1 MTKFSKTSEPIA
13 VVGTACRFPG
23 GCNTPS
29 KLWDLVCSSRDVLQK
44 VPPARFNVDSF
55 YHSDPTHHGTT
66 NVTQSYFLDEDVT
79 KFDNGFFGIQPMEA
93 EAMDPQQRL
102 LLETVYDSVVDA
114 GLAMEDLKGSDTS
127 VFVGQMCDDWA
138 QMLAKDWDDI
148 PTYMGT
154 GVSRA
159 VMSNRVSYFALFDW
173 HGPSMSIDTAC
184 SSSLVAVHEA
194 VRTLRSGESN
204 VAVAAGANLI
214 LLPGMYI
221 CESKLRMISPT
232 GRSRM
237 WDASADGYAR
247 GEGFASVVL
256 KTLSQALADGD
267 PIECIIRETGV
278 NQASDQFHDGKT
290 PGLTV
295 PSNIAQTALI
305 RDVYQRAGLDIT
317 KPSDRPQLFH
327 AHGTGT
333 KAGDPKEAEAIS
345 KAFFSD
351 DQPGDEKLYVVSIKT
366 QIGHTEGTAGLASL
380 LGTMMSMKNATVP
393 PNMHFETLNPDIEPF
408 YSNLEVP
415 TSAKTWP
422 DVYGSVKRASINS
435 FGFGGTN
442 AHAILESYEPALHSQ
457 PIATTEAESPRL
469 YTPLLFS
476 ANSEKALKEVLSS
489 YLSFLEERYETN
501 MSDLAWTLYNRRSTL
516 PYRSSVVV
524 PAGSGNSQEAARSA
538 ILAEIERLTDST
550 HKLHRSSSV
559 AAPKI
564 LGVFSGQGA
573 QWPRMGAV
581 LLESSSW
588 ARDRIA
594 ELDGYLAELPASDA
608 PDLTLESE
616 LLAFKETSRV
626 AEAAIS
632 QPLCT
637 AVQVL
642 LVDLIRELAGIQLS
656 AVVGH
661 SSGEIAA
668 AYAAGFMTRRAAIV
682 TAYYRGRYAKLAASP
697 SSSDIKGAMAA
708 VGTDE
713 ADALEFCALEDN
725 AGRITVAAVNAPS
738 SVTLSGDED
747 AIEEAIA
754 VFQDEG
760 KFARRLK
767 VDTAYHS
774 SHMQAAAG
782 PYLEALQRSGVR
794 FDEQVASKQR
804 PLWFSSTKVDA
815 APMKRENLSPQYW
828 IDNMV
833 KPVMFAPALDCA
845 LAHSGPFDMA
855 LELGPHPALK
865 GPALESLGSG
875 TPYEGVLTRGKDDV
889 ESVADCFG
897 AVWRNLGRGHVNFAS
912 IDATLSCRSSKHTAV
927 RDLPSYPFTADSQVF
942 WSESRFCAALRQMDE
957 PVHPILGRRMVENSV
972 PGMTQWRNILRARE
986 IPWLR
991 GHRLQGQVIFPGCGY
1006 AAMALEAAMIL
1017 VRDLKDSPTVRLLS
1031 LYDLT
1036 MDQAIVFNDDSSSVE
1051 TLVTMKTV
1059 ESSHDELVVDFV
1071 CCSYH
1076 THGLAPAVTSTHAHG
1091 RVVARLGAPSADAI
1105 PGQTAQDPARQ
1116 FNLAPIEIDRFYTE
1130 LAKHGYQYSPP
1141 FKGIVEI
1148 ERKSDFA
1155 IGKIVDQSGPEW
1167 EDQVALAHPGLMDS
1181 GVQTILAA
1189 MAAPGDGRLWC
1200 LQMLVG
1206 IDAIHVNPYFA
1217 SAARGAT
1224 MAWEASTTLGEDADS
1239 LGEAVGDMKMLSPD
1253 GQQAY
1258 IAVEGARMRPFT
1270 PATAANDSPLFST
1283 WVYGPSEPDGVLAS
1297 RVNRPQEVADA
1308 EIRSADNLDR
1318 LSLFYVR
1325 RLAELIPAG
1334 SKARDEAQE
1343 HFKRL
1348 LTWCDHVIGLVSRGE
1363 HHFLTPEMMNDT
1375 QAEVDRLLEEY
1386 ANSNDF
1392 RLTHA
1397 AAKALLEVVPANE
1410 GNVHE
1415 YLTKDNMLNR
1425 YYEETLRYEASDQK
1439 MYNMM
1444 RQLAHIY
1451 PQMRVLEVG
1460 AGTGGATSHA
1470 LPAID
1475 GAFSV
1480 YTFTDISTAFFDK
1493 AEEKFKDYSGRI
1505 NFKALDMNNSIE
1517 EQGFTESSYHVVMA
1531 GMALHA
1537 TGDVEGALRNIR
1549 RLLKPGG
1556 RLIGFEN
1563 INNDAV
1569 RLGIG
1574 MGGFAAWWSGAE
1586 YGRPWGPMLTLE
1598 QWDDALKRTGFTGVD
1613 THTVGHNQT
1622 QPMCLWV
1629 SMARDE
1635 KVDLLRE
1642 PLTVV
1647 PEKQQSL
1654 VVVGGKSLG
1663 TMDLVEKTK
1672 SLVAPFYQTTSHFR
1686 SIEAL
1691 NDITEDQF
1699 PEGSSVLCLTELDEP
1714 VLRTVTDPKLDGLK
1728 TLWARGRNILW
1739 VTKGAASEQPYNNM
1753 VVGLARSIRQEYP
1766 SITLQTV
1773 DLDSATVGD
1782 GSWVPSFVASAL
1794 RRIELLDKWKREE
1807 IANGADLN
1815 DKLQWTQE
1823 SEVRVVEKKTYMP
1836 RLNVNKELNH
1846 HFNSIRRI
1854 IHEDVDPQS
1863 PKTSFSLNASA
1874 NAPVAAP
1881 VIGQISPLRVQPETD
1896 AAVPSYQVRIRK
1908 SLLQALRI
1916 STLGYLRLC
1925 VGDADGKRVL
1935 ALTPSA
1941 ETPATTPQDLTV
1953 ALPAGASEELSSMA
1967 LLSTAAH
1974 IVAAQIAALVPQQ
1987 KGSHIVIHEA
1997 DPLVRTAIMNLFESH
2012 PAPSW
2017 RVSFTGCLIEGQQ
2030 PQYLPGKTTWLAQ
2043 EMSSRAIRKVLPPLT
2058 SSSLLV
2064 DFSAPNSPSSIVASA
2079 MTECLPWYARTE
2091 KSLIRNRVEV
2101 RTGDLGDAKA
2111 ALQAAWSKASSM
2123 VIEARDRETI
2133 PLNHIEGFTAPTGQ
2147 SLHLLDWTAPSVP
2160 VRVHPLDH
2168 HTDIF
2173 RSDKT
2178 YLLVGLSGEM
2188 GQSCCEWMAAHGAR
2202 YVVLTSRYPK
2212 VDQRFI
2218 DNMEQAGVTVVPRKL
2233 DITSKESL
2241 HLCYQAITRT
2251 LPPIAGVANG
2261 AMLLQ
2266 DVLFKDMDAANL
2278 NKVLAPKV
2286 NGSIYLDELFADTKL
2301 DFFLMFSSAASIVG
2315 SRGQA
2320 NYAAANMFMASLV
2333 NNRRKRGLA
2342 ASIINIS
2349 ALIGLGYIERQ
2360 KIYDA
2365 SFFKDIGIANT
2376 SAQGLHQLIAE
2387 AILAGQRFGPDEDI
2401 EGGEISQGIMPQ
2413 FSDDEHK
2420 SFFIH
2425 DSKFSNMLIE
2435 RVDGDAD
2442 ADASGN
2448 AAAVSLSRQ
2457 LKRVTSKD
2465 QALRVITDAFT
2476 LKLKKMLR
2484 IPTETD
2490 VPESLALVDQGVD
2503 SLVAVDVRSWFLKEL
2518 DTDMPVLKIL
2528 GGNSILDLASDALER
2543 IPKALLDLDR
2553 DDDETSNAGQPLSD
2567 KKLPETST
2575 SSSSSDIVTGDSDAV
2590 SQSSATDV
2598 STTAKSTA
2606 GADTASIPP
2615 SLSDMKNNNGSDD
2628 RHKRELE
2635 DEAARK
2641 RHEHEEAAA
2650 KRREEIVKS
2659 SSEIVDEMSLVQS
2672 RFWFLTTALE
2682 DKTTFN
2688 VTISAHL
2695 KGRVDVGKLERALEG
2710 VAKRHEILRT
2720 RFFFG
2725 GKSLETPMQGV
2736 LSKPTVHLT
2745 SRHITSK
2752 ADVEQEM
2759 EWLHSHPW
2767 NLGDWETIKLSLL
2780 SQSDTEHWLLLAF
2793 HHIAFDGYSLE
2804 IFWRDLA
2811 KAYNANG
2818 SIPTLP
2824 DAKQY
2829 RAYIAK
2835 QCQQNLSKPFEWR
2848 KAIEYYRKLIMP
2860 EPEPLPLLPFAKVS
2874 HRKLLENYSCYNA
2887 EITLEPSEAAR
2898 IRKLAKANHS
2908 TSFHVYVAALQ
2919 TLLFGLMPDSID
2931 RLFVAMDDTN
2941 RLDKDFMDTIGLF
2954 VNTLFLRFDRTDYN
2968 KLSFSDAVKA
2978 ARTKTYKALEHS
2990 VLPLDVLLKELCITR
3005 HGDAIPVAQVL
3016 IDYRVSHKEWF
3027 RLGDCRAEMGT
3038 GRAERQGSD
3047 LAFYILDD
3055 SDEQNGGS
3063 VRVGVEVQST
3073 LYDGEHAEML
3083 IRAYT
3088 NLLRKVTAD
3097 EAGSKM
3103 ALKSLPPWNED
3114 GLSISLGP
3122 TIDAWPNA
3130 DTLSHRI
3137 EEMIRENPST
3147 PALDDETSQLSYEQ
3161 MGRRIDEIASSLTSA
3176 GLSENDFIGVFQET
3190 GVDWICS
3197 MLAILKLG
3205 MTYVPLYPPIGMPRL
3220 AANVQ
3225 VAQPQAVLVDNST
3238 ADNFDQ
3244 LGTQSAQMIH
3254 VPVAGSSTPEVSIRA
3269 QPDERA
3275 MILCTSGS
3283 TGIPKAVIHTN
3294 RSLKALVEPHAIV
3307 QEQDKPSYAARV
3319 LQQSAFSFDL
3329 SIDQTMLALCNGGC
3343 VFVVPSSKRGDPLG
3357 TVDMIAR
3364 HNITYTMCTPSEY
3377 SIWHRF
3383 ARDPLL
3389 NCTAWEN
3396 ASSSGGPLSTA
3407 LVRAFAGLELPHLRV
3422 FNHCG
3427 PTETTVTN
3435 RIELDFN
3442 DYAEGEKA
3450 QMRYVTDVGFPCA
3463 NYSTYIVDENMK
3475 LVPRGYPGEIVVGGA
3490 GVADGYLGR
3499 PDLTKEKFMPDP
3511 WTSSKQWK
3519 IMYRTGDRGKLRA
3532 NGMVDILGRIE
3543 GGTQVKLRGY
3553 RIELGDVESAILSA
3567 AHGVL
3572 SDAVVTL
3579 RCPEDRHEDH
3589 DDDGFLV
3596 AHVVVADK
3604 SLRRPEV
3611 ESFLRKIIS
3620 KLPLPHYMLPALMM
3634 PIDRFPL
3641 TAHQKP
3647 DRNAIAALPLP
3658 AFTPATANDAAVEEG
3673 SLESETQKKIA
3684 KMWRT
3689 LVPASASAAITADT
3703 DFFHVGGSS
3712 LLLIKLQGMIRKE
3725 FNVSLRLL
3733 NLMAA
3738 SKLREMAALV
3748 NDEVSGGD
3756 IDWERETKIPDEWLS
3771 LPQVESQKAD
3781 GSLHVLVTG
3790 ATGFL
3795 GRNLM
3800 SHLAESPQV
3809 SEIHCLVRDASI
3821 TDPSDKVTLWRG
3833 DLSQPNLGLSNTD
3846 FTRLSNSV
3854 DVIIHC
3860 GANRSFWD
3868 DYRSLRAVN
3877 VTSVAE
3883 LIRLALPRRLPV
3895 HMLSSGAVKR
3905 YGDGHPP
3912 VDGSDG
3918 YVASKWAAEGLL
3930 RDAAKRVGL
3939 PVFIHRPAPTLG
3951 DGQTGDED
3959 TITSDELLRLAKAI
3973 SLRPDPTGLNGTG
3986 HFAPIDQISNCIVD
4000 TVLQPSAQ
4008 SQDGVQIIE
4017 HAGTKTLSMGEFAN
4031 LCEQLPELKELPTAK
4046 VLQWFGQAKRQGLK
4060 QFLTALEVEFS
4071 DDKGDTAVMSR

>member
-1 MTKFSKTSEPIA
+1 MTKFSKPNEPIA

-55 YHSDPTHHGTT
+55 YHNDPTHHGTT
-66 NVTQSYFLDEDVT
+66 NVTHSYFLDEDVT
-79 KFDNGFFGIQPMEA
+79 KFDNGFFGIQHSEA

-114 GLAMEDLKGSDTS
+114 GLSMEDLKGSDTS

-159 VMSNRVSYFALFDW
+159 VMSNRISYF
-173 HGPSMSIDTAC
+173 AC

-237 WDASADGYAR
+237 WDANADGYAR
-247 GEGFASVVL
+247 GEGFASVIL

-278 NQASDQFHDGKT
+278 NQDGKT

-295 PSNIAQTALI
+295 PSNFAQTALI
-305 RDVYQRAGLDIT
+305 RDVYQRAGLNIT

-351 DQPGDEKLYVVSIKT
+351 SQSHEKLSVISIKT

-380 LGTMMSMKNATVP
+380 LGTMMAMKNAIVP

-408 YSNLEVP
+408 YDNLEVP
-415 TSAKTWP
+415 TSAKAWP
-422 DVYGSVKRASINS
+422 SVHGGVKRASINS

-457 PIATTEAESPRL
+457 AGATTQAESPRL
-469 YTPLLFS
+469 YSPLLFS
-476 ANSEKALKEVLSS
+476 ANSEKALREVLSS
-489 YLSFLEERYETN
+489 YLSFLEERQETN
-501 MSDLAWTLYNRRSTL
+501 MADLAWTLSNRRSTL

-524 PAGSGNSQEAARSA
+524 PAASGSTQEAARSA
-538 ILAEIERLTDST
+538 ILAEIERLADSS

-559 AAPKI
+559 PTPKI
-564 LGVFSGQGA
+564 IGVFTGQGA
-573 QWPRMGAV
+573 QWPRMGAA
-581 LLESSSW
+581 LLESSTW
-588 ARDRIA
+588 ARAKIA
-594 ELDGYLAELPASDA
+594 ELDGYLAELPSSDV
-608 PDLTLESE
+608 PDFTLESE
-616 LLAFKETSRV
+616 LLALKETSRV

-637 AVQVL
+637 AVQVI
-642 LVDLIRELAGIQLS
+642 LVDLIRELAGIQLT

-668 AYAAGFMTRRAAIV
+668 AYAAGFMTRRVAIV

-697 SSSDIKGAMAA
+697 SSSEIKGAMAA

-725 AGRITVAAVNAPS
+725 AGRISVAAVNGPS

-794 FDEQVASKQR
+794 FDEEIASEKR
-804 PLWFSSTKVDA
+804 PLWFSSTKVDSL
-815 APMKRENLSPQYW
+815 PMKRENLSPQYW

-833 KPVMFAPALDCA
+833 KPVMFAPALECA

-865 GPALESLGSG
+865 GPALESLGSA
-875 TPYEGVLTRGKDDV
+875 TPYQGVLTRGRDDI
-889 ESVADCFG
+889 ESVAECIG
-897 AVWRNLGRGHVNFAS
+897 AVWRNLGRGHVDFAS
-912 IDATLSCRSSKHTAV
+912 IDATLSGRSSKRTVV
-927 RDLPSYPFTADSQVF
+927 RDLPPYPFSADAQVF

-1006 AAMALEAAMIL
+1006 AAMALEATMIL
-1017 VRDLKDSPTVRLLS
+1017 ARDLKDSPTVRLLS

-1091 RVVARLGAPSADAI
+1091 RVVARLGAPSPDAI
-1105 PGQTAQDPARQ
+1105 PGQTGPDPSRQ

-1181 GVQTILAA
+1181 GVQTVLAA

-1217 SAARGAT
+1217 SVARGAT

-1239 LGEAVGDMKMLSPD
+1239 LGEAVGDMRMLSPD

-1258 IAVEGARMRPFT
+1258 ITVEGARMRPFT

-1283 WVYGPSEPDGVLAS
+1283 WIYGPTEPDGVLAS

-1325 RLAELIPAG
+1325 RLAELVPAG
-1334 SKARDEAQE
+1334 SKAREEAQE

-1363 HHFLTPEMMNDT
+1363 HHFLTPQMMNDT
-1375 QAEVDRLLEEY
+1375 QAEVDRLLAEY

-1451 PQMRVLEVG
+1451 PQMRILEVG

-1493 AEEKFKDYSGRI
+1493 AEEKFKDYAGRI
-1505 NFKALDMNNSIE
+1505 NFKALDMNTNIE

-1537 TGDVEGALRNIR
+1537 TGDVEGALRNVR

-1654 VVVGGKSLG
+1654 VVVGGKTFG

-1672 SLVAPFYQTTSHFR
+1672 ALVAPFYQTTNHFK
-1686 SIEAL
+1686 SVEAL

-1753 VVGLARSIRQEYP
+1753 VVSLARSIRQEYP

-1773 DLDSATVGD
+1773 DLDNATVGD
-1782 GSWVPSFVASAL
+1782 ASWVPSFVAAAL

-1807 IANGADLN
+1807 IANGADLS

-1823 SEVRVVEKKTYMP
+1823 SEVRVVEKKSYMP
-1836 RLNVNKELNH
+1836 RLNVNKALNH
-1846 HFNSIRRI
+1846 RFNSIRRV

-1863 PKTSFSLNASA
+1863 PKSSFSLNGSA
-1874 NAPVAAP
+1874 NTPLSTP
-1881 VIGQISPLRVQPETD
+1881 VIGQISPLRVQSETGD
-1896 AAVPSYQVRIRK
+1896 TVPSYPVRIRQ

-1916 STLGYLRLC
+1916 GTLGYFRLC
-1925 VGDADGKRVL
+1925 VGDADGKRL
-1935 ALTPSA
+1935 LTLTPSA
-1941 ETPATTPQDLTV
+1941 ETPATTPQELTV
-1953 ALPAGASEELSSMA
+1953 ALPAGASDELSSVA

-1974 IVAAQIAALVPQQ
+1974 LVAAQIATLAPQQ
-1987 KGSHIVIHEA
+1987 KGSHIIIHDA
-1997 DPLVRTAIMNLFESH
+1997 DPLVRTAIMNMFESH

-2017 RVSFTGCLIEGQQ
+2017 RVSFTGCLSEGQQ
-2030 PQYLPGKTTWLAQ
+2030 PQDLAGKTTWLAP
-2043 EMSSRAIRKVLPPLT
+2043 ELTSRAIRKLVPSLT
-2058 SSSLLV
+2058 SASLLV
-2064 DFSAPNSPSSIVASA
+2064 DFSAPNSPASVVATTMA
-2079 MTECLPWYARTE
+2079 ECLPWYARTE
-2091 KSLIRNRVEV
+2091 NSLVRNRVEV
-2101 RTGDLGDAKA
+2101 RDGDLSAAKD
-2111 ALQAAWSKASSM
+2111 ALQAAWTKASSM

-2133 PLNHIEGFTAPTGQ
+2133 PLNHIESFTAPAGQ
-2147 SLHLLDWTAPSVP
+2147 SLHLVDWTTPSVP

-2168 HTDIF
+2168 HTNIF

-2202 YVVLTSRYPK
+2202 YVVLTSRDPK

-2218 DNMEQAGVTVVPRKL
+2218 DNMENAGVTVVPRKL

-2241 HLCYQAITRT
+2241 HLCYNAITRT

-2333 NNRRKRGLA
+2333 NNRRKRGLP

-2442 ADASGN
+2442 VDASGN

-2476 LKLKKMLR
+2476 LNLKKMLR
-2484 IPTETD
+2484 IPVEAD
-2490 VPESLALVDQGVD
+2490 VPETLALVDQGVD

-2528 GGNSILDLASDALER
+2528 GGNSIIDLASDALER

-2553 DDDETSNAGQPLSD
+2553 DDDEAGDEAQPMND
-2567 KKLPETST
+2567 KKIPETSG
-2575 SSSSSDIVTGDSDAV
+2575 SSSSSDVMTGDSDAL
-2590 SQSSATDV
+2590 SQSSATDI

-2615 SLSDMKNNNGSDD
+2615 SLSNMKNNNGPDD
-2628 RHKRELE
+2628 RHEQRSI
-2635 DEAARK
+2635 DEAAKKQQREAAKK
-2641 RHEHEEAAA
+2641 REDEEAA
-2650 KRREEIVKS
+2650 KRREEIVKTS
-2659 SSEIVDEMSLVQS
+2659 REVIDEMSLVQS

-2695 KGRVDVGKLERALEG
+2695 KGRVDVGKLGVALEG
-2710 VAKRHEILRT
+2710 IAKRHEILRT

-2736 LSKPTVHLT
+2736 LSKPTVRLT
-2745 SRHITSK
+2745 TRQITSK
-2752 ADVEQEM
+2752 ADVDEEM
-2759 EWLHSHPW
+2759 EWLHNRPW
-2767 NLGDWETIKLSLL
+2767 NLGDWETIKLALL
-2780 SQSDTEHWLLLAF
+2780 SQSDTEHWLVLAF
-2793 HHIAFDGYSLE
+2793 HHIAMDGYSLE

-2829 RAYIAK
+2829 RAYTAK
-2835 QCQQNLSKPFEWR
+2835 QRRQNLSKPFEWR
-2848 KAIEYYRKLIMP
+2848 KAIEFYRKLIMP

-2898 IRKLAKANHS
+2898 IRKLAKANHA

-2919 TLLFGLMPDSID
+2919 TLLFGLMPDSVD
-2931 RLFVAMDDTN
+2931 RLFIAMDDTN

-2954 VNTLFLRFDRTDYN
+2954 VNTLFLRFDRSDYN
-2968 KLSFSDAVKA
+2968 TLSFSDAIRA

-3005 HGDAIPVAQVL
+3005 HGDAVPVAQVL

-3027 RLGDCRAEMGT
+3027 RLGDCTAEMGT

-3055 SDEQNGGS
+3055 SDEKNGGS
-3063 VRVGVEVQST
+3063 VRVGVEVQSS

-3097 EAGSKM
+3097 DAGSKM
-3103 ALKSLPPWNED
+3103 ALKALPPWAED
-3114 GLSISLGP
+3114 DLSISLGP
-3122 TIDAWPNA
+3122 TMDAWPEA

-3137 EEMIRENPST
+3137 EAMTRENPSA
-3147 PALDDETSQLSYEQ
+3147 PALNDETSQLTYEQ
-3161 MGRRIDEIASSLTSA
+3161 MGHRIDEIADTLISA
-3176 GLSENDFIGVFQET
+3176 GLKEGDFIGVFQET

-3238 ADNFDQ
+3238 ADRFDQ
-3244 LGTQSAQMIH
+3244 LGTQSAKMIH
-3254 VPVAGSSTPEVSIRA
+3254 VPTTRSAVGDVPIRA
-3269 QPDERA
+3269 QPSQKA

-3283 TGIPKAVIHTN
+3283 TGIPKAVVHTH
-3294 RSLKALVEPHAIV
+3294 RSLKALVEPHVIV

-3343 VFVVPSSKRGDPLG
+3343 VFVVPNSKRGDPLG

-3364 HNITYTMCTPSEY
+3364 HKITYTMCTPSEY

-3383 ARDPLL
+3383 ARDRLL
-3389 NCTAWEN
+3389 DCTAWEN
-3396 ASSSGGPLSTA
+3396 ASSSGGPLPTA
-3407 LVRAFAGLELPHLRV
+3407 LVRAFAGLKLPHLRV

-3435 RIELDFN
+3435 RVELNFD
-3442 DYAEGEKA
+3442 DYAEGEMA

-3475 LVPRGYPGEIVVGGA
+3475 LLPRGYPGEIVVGGA

-3499 PDLTKEKFMPDP
+3499 PDLTKEKFIPDP
-3511 WTSSKQWK
+3511 WTSSKEWK
-3519 IMYRTGDRGKLRA
+3519 TMYRTGDRGKLRA

-3553 RIELGDVESAILSA
+3553 RIELGDVESAILSTA
-3567 AHGVL
+3567 QGIL

-3579 RCPEDRHEDH
+3579 RYPKERHDEH

-3611 ESFLRKIIS
+3611 DSFLRKIIS
-3620 KLPLPHYMLPALMM
+3620 KLPLPHYMLPALML

-3647 DRNAIAALPLP
+3647 DRSAIAALPLP
-3658 AFTPATANDAAVEEG
+3658 AFTHTTAHEASEEG

-3689 LVPASASAAITADT
+3689 LVPASSSVTFTTDT

-3756 IDWERETKIPDEWLS
+3756 IDWERETRILDEWLS
-3771 LPQVESQKAD
+3771 LPQGASQKMN
-3781 GSLHVLVTG
+3781 GPVRVLVTG
-3790 ATGFL
+3790 STGFL
-3795 GRNLM
+3795 GRNLV
-3800 SHLAESPQV
+3800 SHLADSPQV
-3809 SEIHCLVRDASI
+3809 SEIHCLVRDES
-3821 TDPSDKVTLWRG
+3821 TPETNDKVTTWRG
-3833 DLSQPNLGLSNTD
+3833 DLSQPNLGLSDTD
-3846 FTRLSNSV
+3846 FSRLSNSI
-3854 DVIIHC
+3854 DAIIHC

-3868 DYRSLRAVN
+3868 DYRSLRAIN

-3883 LIRLALPRRLPV
+3883 LIRLSLPRRLPV
-3895 HMLSSGAVKR
+3895 HVLSSGAVKR
-3905 YGDGHPP
+3905 YGDGQPP
-3912 VDGSDG
+3912 ADGSDG

-3930 RDAAKRVGL
+3930 RDAATRVGL
-3939 PVFIHRPAPTLG
+3939 PVFIHRPAPTS
-3951 DGQTGDED
+3951 DDAETRDED

-3986 HFAPIDQISNCIVD
+3986 HFAPIDQISRRIID
-4000 TVLQPSAQ
+4000 TVLQSSAQ
-4008 SQDGVQIIE
+4008 LQDKVHVVE
-4017 HAGTKTLSMGEFAN
+4017 HAGTKTLSMGEFAH
-4031 LCEQLPELKELPTAK
+4031 LCEQVPELKELPTAK
-4046 VLQWFGQAKRQGLK
+4046 VLQWFGKAKKQGLK

>member
-1 MTKFSKTSEPIA
+1 MTKFSKTNEPIA

-79 KFDNGFFGIQPMEA
+79 KFDNSFFGIQPMEA

-159 VMSNRVSYFALFDW
+159 VMSNRVSYFGKSLLYSKISSANVVTFDW

-237 WDASADGYAR
+237 WDANADGYAR
-247 GEGFASVVL
+247 GEGFASVIL

-278 NQASDQFHDGKT
+278 NQDGKT

-345 KAFFSD
+345 REFFSER
-351 DQPGDEKLYVVSIKT
+351 QPYDEKLNVISIKT

-380 LGTMMSMKNATVP
+380 LGTMMAMKNATVP

-415 TSAKTWP
+415 TSAKAWP
-422 DVYGSVKRASINS
+422 DVHGSVKRASINS

-442 AHAILESYEPALHSQ
+442 AHAILESYEPALHNQ
-457 PIATTEAESPRL
+457 AAATTEAAPPRL

-476 ANSEKALKEVLSS
+476 ANSEKALKEALSS

-501 MSDLAWTLYNRRSTL
+501 MSDLAWTLHNRRSTL

-524 PAGSGNSQEAARSA
+524 PAGSENPQEAARSA
-538 ILAEIERLTDST
+538 ILDEIERLTDSS

-581 LLESSSW
+581 LLESSAW
-588 ARDRIA
+588 ARGKIA
-594 ELDGYLAELPASDA
+594 ELDSYLAELPASDV
-608 PDLTLESE
+608 PDFTLDE
-616 LLAFKETSRV
+616 
-626 AEAAIS
+626 
-632 QPLCT
+632 
-637 AVQVL
+637 
-642 LVDLIRELAGIQLS
+642 
-656 AVVGH
+656 
-661 SSGEIAA
+661 
-668 AYAAGFMTRRAAIV
+668 
-682 TAYYRGRYAKLAASP
+682 
-697 SSSDIKGAMAA
+697 IKGAMAA
-708 VGTDE
+708 IGTDE

-794 FDEQVASKQR
+794 FDTEVISEQR

-815 APMKRENLSPQYW
+815 APMKRESLSPQYW

-833 KPVMFAPALDCA
+833 KPVMFAPALECA
-845 LAHSGPFDMA
+845 LAHSGPFDLA

-875 TPYEGVLTRGKDDV
+875 TPYQGVLTRGKDDV

-912 IDATLSCRSSKHTAV
+912 IDATLSGRASTPTVV
-927 RDLPSYPFTADSQVF
+927 RDLPPYPFSADSQVF

-1059 ESSHDELVVDFV
+1059 ESSHDELIVDFV

-1105 PGQTAQDPARQ
+1105 PGQTAQDPSRQ
-1116 FNLAPIEIDRFYTE
+1116 YNLAPIEIDRFYTE

-1167 EDQVALAHPGLMDS
+1167 EDQVTLAHPGLMDS
-1181 GVQTILAA
+1181 GVQTVLAA

-1270 PATAANDSPLFST
+1270 PATSANDSPLFST

-1334 SKARDEAQE
+1334 SRARDEAQE

-1672 SLVAPFYQTTSHFR
+1672 SLVAPFYQTTNHFR
-1686 SIEAL
+1686 SVEAL

-1773 DLDSATVGD
+1773 DLDNATVGD
-1782 GSWVPSFVASAL
+1782 GSWVPSFVARAL

-1836 RLNVNKELNH
+1836 RLNINKELNH
-1846 HFNSIRRI
+1846 RFNSIRRI
-1854 IHEDVDPQS
+1854 IHEEVDPQS
-1863 PKTSFSLNASA
+1863 HKTSFSLNASA
-1874 NAPVAAP
+1874 NAPLAAP

-1896 AAVPSYQVRIRK
+1896 AAVPSYELRIRK

-1916 STLGYLRLC
+1916 STLGYFRLC

-1941 ETPATTPQDLTV
+1941 ETPATTLKDLTV
-1953 ALPAGASEELSSMA
+1953 ALPAGASEELFSMA

-1974 IVAAQIAALVPQQ
+1974 LVAAQIAALVPQQ
-1987 KGSHIVIHEA
+1987 KGSHIVIHDA
-1997 DPLVRTAIMNLFESH
+1997 DPLVRAAIMSLFESH

-2017 RVSFTGCLIEGQQ
+2017 RVSFTGCLVEGQQ
-2030 PQYLPGKTTWLAQ
+2030 PQDLPGKTTWLVQ
-2043 EMSSRAIRKVLPPLT
+2043 EMSSRAIRKVLPALT
-2058 SSSLLV
+2058 TSSLLV
-2064 DFSAPNSPSSIVASA
+2064 DFSAPNSPSAIVASA
-2079 MTECLPWYARTE
+2079 MVECLPWYARTE

-2101 RTGDLGDAKA
+2101 RPGDLADAKA
-2111 ALQAAWSKASSM
+2111 ALQAAWNKASSM

-2133 PLNHIEGFTAPTGQ
+2133 PLNHIEAFTAPTGQ
-2147 SLHLLDWTAPSVP
+2147 SLHLVDWATTSVP

-2168 HTDIF
+2168 HTNIF

-2286 NGSIYLDELFADTKL
+2286 NGSVYLDELFADTKL

-2387 AILAGQRFGPDEDI
+2387 AILAGQRFDPDEDI

-2442 ADASGN
+2442 VDASGN

-2465 QALRVITDAFT
+2465 QALRIITDAFT

-2484 IPTETD
+2484 IPAETD

-2553 DDDETSNAGQPLSD
+2553 DDDEASNEAQPDSD
-2567 KKLPETST
+2567 KKLTESPT
-2575 SSSSSDIVTGDSDAV
+2575 SSSSSDVVTGDSDAV

-2615 SLSDMKNNNGSDD
+2615 SLNNMKNNNGSND

-2635 DEAARK
+2635 DEVAKK
-2641 RHEHEEAAA
+2641 RRADEEAAAA

-2682 DKTTFN
+2682 DKTTFD

-2745 SRHITSK
+2745 SRDINSK
-2752 ADVEQEM
+2752 EDVEQEM

-2780 SQSDTEHWLLLAF
+2780 SQSDTEHWLVLAF

-2818 SIPTLP
+2818 LIPTLP

-2835 QCQQNLSKPFEWR
+2835 QRRQNLSKPFEWR

-2898 IRKLAKANHS
+2898 VRKLAKANHS

-2919 TLLFGLMPDSID
+2919 TLLFGLMPDSVD
-2931 RLFVAMDDTN
+2931 RLFIAMDDTN
-2941 RLDKDFMDTIGLF
+2941 RFDKDFMDTIGLF

-3005 HGDAIPVAQVL
+3005 HGDAVPVAQVL

-3083 IRAYT
+3083 IRAYA
-3088 NLLRKVTAD
+3088 NLLGKVTAD
-3097 EAGSKM
+3097 EVGAKM
-3103 ALKSLPPWNED
+3103 TLKSLPPWNED
-3114 GLSISLGP
+3114 DLSISLGP
-3122 TIDAWPNA
+3122 TIDGWPDA

-3137 EEMIRENPST
+3137 DTMIHENPT
-3147 PALDDETSQLSYEQ
+3147 AAALGDETSQLTYEQ
-3161 MGRRIDEIASSLTSA
+3161 MGRRIDEIAASLATA
-3176 GLSENDFIGVFQET
+3176 GLRESDFIGVFQET

-3220 AANVQ
+3220 AANIQ
-3225 VAQPQAVLVDNST
+3225 VAQPQAVLVDDST
-3238 ADNFDQ
+3238 ADKFDQ

-3254 VPVAGSSTPEVSIRA
+3254 VPIAGSSAAEVLIRA
-3269 QPDERA
+3269 QPGQKA

-3283 TGIPKAVIHTN
+3283 TGIPKAVVHTN

-3343 VFVVPSSKRGDPLG
+3343 VFVVPNSKRGDPLG

-3383 ARDPLL
+3383 ARDRLL
-3389 NCTAWEN
+3389 DCTAWEN

-3435 RIELDFN
+3435 RIELNFA

-3499 PDLTKEKFMPDP
+3499 PDLTKEKFIPDP
-3511 WTSSKQWK
+3511 WTSSKEWK

-3553 RIELGDVESAILSA
+3553 RIELGDVESAILSSA
-3567 AHGVL
+3567 QGVL

-3579 RCPEDRHEDH
+3579 RYPEDRHEDH

-3611 ESFLRKIIS
+3611 ESFLRKIVS
-3620 KLPLPHYMLPALMM
+3620 KLPLPHYMLPALML

-3647 DRNAIAALPLP
+3647 DRNVIAALPLP
-3658 AFTPATANDAAVEEG
+3658 AFTPATANDAVAEEG
-3673 SLESETQKKIA
+3673 SLESETQEKIA

-3689 LVPASASAAITADT
+3689 LVPASASATITADT

-3771 LPQVESQKAD
+3771 VTQVALQKMN
-3781 GSLHVLVTG
+3781 GPVRVLVTG

-3800 SHLAESPQV
+3800 SHLAEASQV
-3809 SEIHCLVRDASI
+3809 SEIHCLVRDAS
-3821 TDPSDKVTLWRG
+3821 TTETSDKATLWRG
-3833 DLSQPNLGLSNTD
+3833 DLSQPSLGLSDNDLTL
-3846 FTRLSNSV
+3846 LSNSV
-3854 DVIIHC
+3854 DAIIHC

-3877 VTSVAE
+3877 VSSVAE

-3895 HMLSSGAVKR
+3895 HVLSSGAVKR

-3930 RDAAKRVGL
+3930 RDAAKRAGL
-3939 PVFIHRPAPTLG
+3939 PVFIHRPAPALTA
-3951 DGQTGDED
+3951 TETADED

-3986 HFAPIDQISNCIVD
+3986 HFAPIDQISSRIVD
-4000 TVLQPSAQ
+4000 ALLQSSTQPP
-4008 SQDGVQIIE
+4008 GGIQIIE

-4046 VLQWFGQAKRQGLK
+4046 VLQWFGQAKKQGLK

>member
-1 MTKFSKTSEPIA
+1 
-13 VVGTACRFPG
+13 
-23 GCNTPS
+23 
-29 KLWDLVCSSRDVLQK
+29 
-44 VPPARFNVDSF
+44 
-55 YHSDPTHHGTT
+55 
-66 NVTQSYFLDEDVT
+66 
-79 KFDNGFFGIQPMEA
+79 
-93 EAMDPQQRL
+93 
-102 LLETVYDSVVDA
+102 
-114 GLAMEDLKGSDTS
+114 
-127 VFVGQMCDDWA
+127 
-138 QMLAKDWDDI
+138 
-148 PTYMGT
+148 
-154 GVSRA
+154 
-159 VMSNRVSYFALFDW
+159 
-173 HGPSMSIDTAC
+173 MSIDTAC

-247 GEGFASVVL
+247 GEGFASVIL

-278 NQASDQFHDGKT
+278 NQDGKT

-380 LGTMMSMKNATVP
+380 LGTMMAMKNATVP

-422 DVYGSVKRASINS
+422 DVHGSVKRASINS

-524 PAGSGNSQEAARSA
+524 PAGSVNPQEAARSA

-559 AAPKI
+559 ATPKI

-608 PDLTLESE
+608 PDFTLESE

-725 AGRITVAAVNAPS
+725 TGRITVAAVNAPS

-782 PYLEALQRSGVR
+782 PYLEALQRNGVH

-875 TPYEGVLTRGKDDV
+875 TPYHGVLTRGKDDV

-912 IDATLSCRSSKHTAV
+912 IDATLSCRSSTHTAV

-1017 VRDLKDSPTVRLLS
+1017 VRGLKDSPTVRLLS

-1181 GVQTILAA
+1181 GVQTVLAA

-1217 SAARGAT
+1217 SAARGAI

-1375 QAEVDRLLEEY
+1375 QAEVDRLLAEY

-1714 VLRTVTDPKLDGLK
+1714 VLRTVTDPKLD
-1728 TLWARGRNILW
+1728 
-1739 VTKGAASEQPYNNM
+1739 
-1753 VVGLARSIRQEYP
+1753 
-1766 SITLQTV
+1766 
-1773 DLDSATVGD
+1773 
-1782 GSWVPSFVASAL
+1782 
-1794 RRIELLDKWKREE
+1794 
-1807 IANGADLN
+1807 
-1815 DKLQWTQE
+1815 
-1823 SEVRVVEKKTYMP
+1823 
-1836 RLNVNKELNH
+1836 
-1846 HFNSIRRI
+1846 
-1854 IHEDVDPQS
+1854 
-1863 PKTSFSLNASA
+1863 
-1874 NAPVAAP
+1874 
-1881 VIGQISPLRVQPETD
+1881 
-1896 AAVPSYQVRIRK
+1896 
-1908 SLLQALRI
+1908 
-1916 STLGYLRLC
+1916 
-1925 VGDADGKRVL
+1925 
-1935 ALTPSA
+1935 
-1941 ETPATTPQDLTV
+1941 ATTPQDLTV
-1953 ALPAGASEELSSMA
+1953 ALPAGASEDLSSMA

-1974 IVAAQIAALVPQQ
+1974 LVAAQIAALVPQQ

-2030 PQYLPGKTTWLAQ
+2030 PQDLPGKTTWLAQ
-2043 EMSSRAIRKVLPPLT
+2043 ELSSRAIRKALPALT

-2064 DFSAPNSPSSIVASA
+2064 DFSAPNSPSSIIASVMA
-2079 MTECLPWYARTE
+2079 DCLPWYARTE

-2101 RTGDLGDAKA
+2101 RPGDLADAKA

-2123 VIEARDRETI
+2123 VIEARDREAI
-2133 PLNHIEGFTAPTGQ
+2133 PLSHIEGFTAPTGQ
-2147 SLHLLDWTAPSVP
+2147 SLHLVDWATPSVP

-2168 HTDIF
+2168 HTNIF

-2286 NGSIYLDELFADTKL
+2286 NGSIYLDELLADTKL

-2435 RVDGDAD
+2435 RVGGDAD

-2465 QALRVITDAFT
+2465 QALRVITDAFV
-2476 LKLKKMLR
+2476 
-2484 IPTETD
+2484 PAETD

-2553 DDDETSNAGQPLSD
+2553 DDDEASNAGQPLSG

-2575 SSSSSDIVTGDSDAV
+2575 SSSSSDVVTGDSDAV

-2615 SLSDMKNNNGSDD
+2615 SLSNMKNNNGSDD

-2745 SRHITSK
+2745 SRHITNK

-2780 SQSDTEHWLLLAF
+2780 SQSDTEHWLVLAF

-2835 QCQQNLSKPFEWR
+2835 QRQQNLSKPFEWR

-2887 EITLEPSEAAR
+2887 EIALEPSEAAR

-3005 HGDAIPVAQVL
+3005 HGDAVPVAQVL

-3114 GLSISLGP
+3114 DLSISLGP

-3137 EEMIRENPST
+3137 EEMIRENPSA

-3254 VPVAGSSTPEVSIRA
+3254 VPVAGSSTAEVPIRA
-3269 QPDERA
+3269 QPDQRA

-3343 VFVVPSSKRGDPLG
+3343 VFVVPNSKRGDPLG

-3364 HNITYTMCTPSEY
+3364 HKITYTMCTPSEY
-3377 SIWHRF
+3377 SIWYRF

-3435 RIELDFN
+3435 RVELDFN

-3579 RCPEDRHEDH
+3579 RYPEDRHEDH

-3756 IDWERETKIPDEWLS
+3756 IDWQRETKIPDEWLS
-3771 LPQVESQKAD
+3771 LPQVASQKAD
-3781 GSLHVLVTG
+3781 GSLRVLVTG

-3833 DLSQPNLGLSNTD
+3833 DLSQPNLGLSDTD

-3854 DVIIHC
+3854 DAIIHC

-3883 LIRLALPRRLPV
+3883 LVRLALPRRLPV
-3895 HMLSSGAVKR
+3895 HVLSSGAVKR

-3930 RDAAKRVGL
+3930 RDAAKRAGL

-3951 DGQTGDED
+3951 DRQTGDDD

-3973 SLRPDPTGLNGTG
+3973 SLRPDPMGLNGTG

-4046 VLQWFGQAKRQGLK
+4046 VLQWFGQAKKQGLK

-4071 DDKGDTAVMSR
+4071 DDKGDTVVMSR

>member
-1 MTKFSKTSEPIA
+1 MTKFSKTNEPIA

-159 VMSNRVSYFALFDW
+159 VMSNRVSYFA
-173 HGPSMSIDTAC
+173 C

-237 WDASADGYAR
+237 WDANADGYAR
-247 GEGFASVVL
+247 GEGFASVIL

-278 NQASDQFHDGKT
+278 NQDGKT

-345 KAFFSD
+345 RAFFGD
-351 DQPGDEKLYVVSIKT
+351 DQPRDEKLNVISIKT

-380 LGTMMSMKNATVP
+380 LGTMMAMKNATVP

-415 TSAKTWP
+415 TSAKAWP
-422 DVYGSVKRASINS
+422 NVHGSVKRASINS

-442 AHAILESYEPALHSQ
+442 AHAILESYEPALHS
-457 PIATTEAESPRL
+457 PAAETTEAPRL

-489 YLSFLEERYETN
+489 YLSFLEERYEAN

-524 PAGSGNSQEAARSA
+524 SAGSGNPQEAARSA
-538 ILAEIERLTDST
+538 ILAEIERLTDSS

-559 AAPKI
+559 ATPKI

-581 LLESSSW
+581 LLESSAW
-588 ARDRIA
+588 ARGKIA

-608 PDLTLESE
+608 PDFTLESE

-656 AVVGH
+656 VVVGH

-697 SSSDIKGAMAA
+697 SSTEIKGAMAA
-708 VGTDE
+708 IRTDE

-794 FDEQVASKQR
+794 FDEEVASEQR

-815 APMKRENLSPQYW
+815 APMKREKLSPQYW

-833 KPVMFAPALDCA
+833 KPVMFAPAPVSA
-845 LAHSGPFDMA
+845 PPFVKWMN
-855 LELGPHPALK
+855 P
-865 GPALESLGSG
+865 S
-875 TPYEGVLTRGKDDV
+875 TQF
-889 ESVADCFG
+889 SVAE
-897 AVWRNLGRGHVNFAS
+897 WSR
-912 IDATLSCRSSKHTAV
+912 TA
-927 RDLPSYPFTADSQVF
+927 F
-942 WSESRFCAALRQMDE
+942 
-957 PVHPILGRRMVENSV
+957 
-972 PGMTQWRNILRARE
+972 
-986 IPWLR
+986 
-991 GHRLQGQVIFPGCGY
+991 QVIFSGCGY

-1076 THGLAPAVTSTHAHG
+1076 THGLAPAVASTHAHG
-1091 RVVARLGAPSADAI
+1091 RVVTRLGAPSADAI
-1105 PGQTAQDPARQ
+1105 PGQTAQDPAHQ

-1155 IGKIVDQSGPEW
+1155 IGKIVDQSGSEW

-1181 GVQTILAA
+1181 GVQTVLAA

-1224 MAWEASTTLGEDADS
+1224 MAWEASTTLGEDVDS

-1297 RVNRPQEVADA
+1297 RVNRPKEVADA

-1363 HHFLTPEMMNDT
+1363 HHFLTPETMNDT
-1375 QAEVDRLLEEY
+1375 QAEIDRLLAEY

-1629 SMARDE
+1629 SMARYE

-1642 PLTVV
+1642 PLAAV

-1686 SIEAL
+1686 SVEAL
-1691 NDITEDQF
+1691 NDIAEDQF

-1773 DLDSATVGD
+1773 DLDTATVGD

-1846 HFNSIRRI
+1846 RFNSIRRI

-1863 PKTSFSLNASA
+1863 SKTSFSLNASA
-1874 NAPVAAP
+1874 NAPLAAP

-1896 AAVPSYQVRIRK
+1896 ASVPSSEVRIQK
-1908 SLLQALRI
+1908 SLFQALRI
-1916 STLGYLRLC
+1916 GTLGYFRLC

-1974 IVAAQIAALVPQQ
+1974 LVAAQIAALVPQQ

-2030 PQYLPGKTTWLAQ
+2030 PQDLPGKTTWLAQ
-2043 EMSSRAIRKVLPPLT
+2043 EMSSRAIRKVLPALT

-2064 DFSAPNSPSSIVASA
+2064 DFSAPNTPSAIVASA
-2079 MTECLPWYARTE
+2079 MAECLPWYACTE

-2101 RTGDLGDAKA
+2101 RPGDLADAKA
-2111 ALQAAWSKASSM
+2111 ALQATWSKASSM

-2147 SLHLLDWTAPSVP
+2147 SLHLVDWATPSVP

-2168 HTDIF
+2168 HTNIF

-2413 FSDDEHK
+2413 FPDDEHK

-2442 ADASGN
+2442 VDASGN

-2457 LKRVTSKD
+2457 SKRVTSKD

-2484 IPTETD
+2484 IPAETD

-2528 GGNSILDLASDALER
+2528 GGNSILDLARDALER

-2553 DDDETSNAGQPLSD
+2553 DDDEAGNEAQPLSD
-2567 KKLPETST
+2567 KKLTEPPT
-2575 SSSSSDIVTGDSDAV
+2575 SSSSSDVVTGDSDAV

-2598 STTAKSTA
+2598 STTTKSTA

-2615 SLSDMKNNNGSDD
+2615 SLNNMKNNNGSDD

-2635 DEAARK
+2635 DEAAKK
-2641 RHEHEEAAA
+2641 RRADEEAAAA

-2659 SSEIVDEMSLVQS
+2659 SSEVVDEMSLVQS

-2695 KGRVDVGKLERALEG
+2695 KGRVDIGKLERALEG

-2745 SRHITSK
+2745 SRHINSK

-2780 SQSDTEHWLLLAF
+2780 SQSDTEHWLVLAF

-2811 KAYNANG
+2811 KAYQANG

-2835 QCQQNLSKPFEWR
+2835 QRRQNLSKPFEWR

-2887 EITLEPSEAAR
+2887 EITLEPAEAAR

-2919 TLLFGLMPDSID
+2919 TLLFGLMPDSVD
-2931 RLFVAMDDTN
+2931 RLFIAMDDTN

-3005 HGDAIPVAQVL
+3005 HGDAVSVAQVL

-3073 LYDGEHAEML
+3073 LYDREHAEML

-3097 EAGSKM
+3097 ETGSKK

-3114 GLSISLGP
+3114 DLSISLGP
-3122 TIDAWPNA
+3122 TIDASPNA

-3137 EEMIRENPST
+3137 DAMIRENPSA
-3147 PALDDETSQLSYEQ
+3147 PALDDETSQLTYEQ
-3161 MGRRIDEIASSLTSA
+3161 MGHRIDEIATSLTSA

-3205 MTYVPLYPPIGMPRL
+3205 MTYLPLYPPIGMPRL

-3225 VAQPQAVLVDNST
+3225 VAQPQAVLVDDST
-3238 ADNFDQ
+3238 ADKFDQ

-3254 VPVAGSSTPEVSIRA
+3254 VPVAGSSTAEMPIRA
-3269 QPDERA
+3269 QPGQKA

-3283 TGIPKAVIHTN
+3283 TGIPKAVVHTN

-3343 VFVVPSSKRGDPLG
+3343 VFVVPNSKRGDPLG

-3364 HNITYTMCTPSEY
+3364 HHITYTMCTPSEY

-3383 ARDPLL
+3383 ARDRLL
-3389 NCTAWEN
+3389 DCTAWEN

-3435 RIELDFN
+3435 RIELNFA

-3450 QMRYVTDVGFPCA
+3450 DMRYVTDVGFPCA

-3499 PDLTKEKFMPDP
+3499 PDLTEEKFIPDP
-3511 WTSSKQWK
+3511 WTSSKEWK

-3567 AHGVL
+3567 AQGIL

-3579 RCPEDRHEDH
+3579 RYPEDRQEDH

-3611 ESFLRKIIS
+3611 ESFLRKIVS
-3620 KLPLPHYMLPALMM
+3620 KLPLPHYMLPALML

-3658 AFTPATANDAAVEEG
+3658 AFTPATANDAAAEEG

-3689 LVPASASAAITADT
+3689 LVPASASATITADT

-3733 NLMAA
+3733 NLMAS

-3756 IDWERETKIPDEWLS
+3756 IDWERETRIPDEWLG
-3771 LPQVESQKAD
+3771 LPQVASKKAD
-3781 GSLHVLVTG
+3781 GSLRVLVTG

-3821 TDPSDKVTLWRG
+3821 TETSDKATLWRG
-3833 DLSQPNLGLSNTD
+3833 DLSQPNLGLSDTD
-3846 FTRLSNSV
+3846 FTRLGTSV
-3854 DVIIHC
+3854 DAIIHC

-3883 LIRLALPRRLPV
+3883 LICLALPRRLPV
-3895 HMLSSGAVKR
+3895 HVLSSGAVKR

-3930 RDAAKRVGL
+3930 RDAAKRAGL
-3939 PVFIHRPAPTLG
+3939 PVFVHRPAPVFG
-3951 DGQTGDED
+3951 DTETAGED

-3986 HFAPIDQISNCIVD
+3986 HFAPIDQISSRILD
-4000 TVLQPSAQ
+4000 ALLQSSAQ
-4008 SQDGVQIIE
+4008 SQSEVQIIE
-4017 HAGTKTLSMGEFAN
+4017 HVGTKTLSMGEFGN

-4046 VLQWFGQAKRQGLK
+4046 VLQWFGQAKKQGLK